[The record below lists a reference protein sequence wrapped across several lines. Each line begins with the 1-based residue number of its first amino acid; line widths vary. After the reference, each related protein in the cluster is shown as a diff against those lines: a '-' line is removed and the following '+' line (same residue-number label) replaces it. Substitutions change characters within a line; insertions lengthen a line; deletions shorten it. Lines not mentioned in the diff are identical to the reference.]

1 MTCASCGSELAPAA
15 VLYDVNGNITCN
27 RCLLASETAAGQL
40 RASMKVKSVAYGGPA
55 IGIAGMF
62 FNPFLFMSV
71 AAIANGLYVL
81 RVVRQPDTAHH
92 HHHTARDLEESMEKV
107 KVAAIAGMVLGGI
120 TAILG
125 IMNMVR

>member
-1 MTCASCGSELAPAA
+1 MTCASCGIELAPAA
-15 VLYDVNGNITCN
+15 VLYDVNGNVTCN
-27 RCLLASETAAGQL
+27 RCLLASETAAGHL
-40 RASMKVKSVAYGGPA
+40 RASMKVKSVAYGGPV

-81 RVVRQPDTAHH
+81 RAVRQPD
-92 HHHTARDLEESMEKV
+92 TARDLEESMEKV

-120 TAILG
+120 TAVLG
-125 IMNMVR
+125 IMNMASR